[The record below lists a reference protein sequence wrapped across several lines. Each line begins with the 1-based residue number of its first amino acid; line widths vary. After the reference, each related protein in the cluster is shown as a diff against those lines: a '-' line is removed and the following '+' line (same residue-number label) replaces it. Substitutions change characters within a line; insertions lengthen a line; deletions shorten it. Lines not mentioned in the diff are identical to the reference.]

1 MRAPWK
7 ALGIV
12 AGLNLV
18 GLNLVGLCF
27 VDSAYAA
34 KAGEIAPAFSLP
46 NVSGKTETLAALK
59 GQVVLVDFWA
69 SWCGPCRESFPFLNR
84 MQAQYAA
91 KGLRVVGINVDEK
104 QTDAARFL
112 TKYPAQF
119 AVLYDPAGST
129 PGKYDLK
136 VMPSSY
142 LIGRDGKI
150 RFVHKGFRA
159 KDQAAMEAAI
169 QSALQE
175 KS

>member
-1 MRAPWK
+1 MRAPWQ
-7 ALGIV
+7 ALVAI
-12 AGLNLV
+12 AGLYFAH
-18 GLNLVGLCF
+18 G
-27 VDSAYAA
+27 AYAA
-34 KAGEIAPAFSLP
+34 KAGENAPAFSLS
-46 NVSGKTETLAALK
+46 NVSGKTESLAALK

-84 MQAQYAA
+84 MHAQYAA

-112 TKYPAQF
+112 SKIPAQF
-119 AVLYDPAGST
+119 VVLYDASGAT
-129 PGKYDLK
+129 PKSYDVK

-150 RFVHKGFRA
+150 RFVHQGFRA
-159 KDQAAMEAAI
+159 KDQAALEAAI